1 MDQRTIIIETE
12 GTVARIWLN
21 RPESRNA
28 LNRTMLEELY
38 SALQEINH
46 EEQFRIIIL
55 AGRGISFCT
64 GADLKWMEQA
74 SRLSQEDNYRDSK
87 WPAKCFHELFTS
99 PKITLAGIHGM
110 AFGGALGLIAACDL
124 AVSTETAVFAFSEV
138 KLGLIPAT
146 IAPYIFH
153 KAGNTRVMEYLLTGR
168 KFGAPEAEKL
178 GLLNC
183 CVPEGQLEQSL
194 QELTAELL
202 QTAPGTQRSIKKIF
216 RSLSVFPDGASMDQ
230 TASLLA
236 ENRVSEEAREGI
248 RAFFEKRQ
256 PGWLNT

>member
-1 MDQRTIIIETE
+1 MDQHAIITETE

-28 LNRTMLEELY
+28 LNSAMLEELHF
-38 SALQEINH
+38 ALQEINH
-46 EEQFRIIIL
+46 DEQFRIIIL
-55 AGRGISFCT
+55 CGRGNSFCS

-74 SRLSQEDNYRDSK
+74 SRLSPEDNYRDSQ
-87 WPAKCFHELFTS
+87 WPAKCFHELFAS
-99 PKITLAGIHGM
+99 PKITLAGIHGV

-124 AVSTETAVFAFSEV
+124 AVSAENTVFAFSEV

-153 KAGNTRVMEYLLTGR
+153 KAGDNRVMEYLLTGR
-168 KFGAPEAEKL
+168 KFGASEAEML
-178 GLLNC
+178 GLINR

-194 QELTAELL
+194 QDLTIELL
-202 QTAPGTQRSIKKIF
+202 QAAPVAQRSIKRLF
-216 RSLSVFPDGASMDQ
+216 RSLCVTPDSSTLDL

-236 ENRVSEEAREGI
+236 ETRVSEEAREGI
-248 RAFFEKRQ
+248 RAFLEKRQ
-256 PGWLNT
+256 PGWINT